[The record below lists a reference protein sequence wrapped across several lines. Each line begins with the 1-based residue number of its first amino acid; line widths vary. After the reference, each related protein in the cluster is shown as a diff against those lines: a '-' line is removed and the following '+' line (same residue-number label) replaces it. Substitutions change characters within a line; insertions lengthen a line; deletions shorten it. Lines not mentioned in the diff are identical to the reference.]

1 MTNGV
6 ITGYEVHYQEESG
19 GRAGTLSGIVFTSVE
34 LTGLKPNTTYNIL
47 VLAING
53 AGNGEVTDIQG
64 TTLANRKLS
73 NVWLLTARSCYAN
86 TWMA

>member
-47 VLAING
+47 AVLMVVDHS
-53 AGNGEVTDIQG
+53 VTPSF
-64 TTLANRKLS
+64 R
-73 NVWLLTARSCYAN
+73 
-86 TWMA
+86 